1 MTKAFT
7 NEIDHQHKQLLL
19 PFAQMERVDDT
30 LDWAFR
36 RSKGLAREDDTEL
49 VMAMRNIAS
58 DPQVWEAYELPGGK
72 REEALGAC
80 TAWLEGIGAECIV
93 HGERE

>member
-1 MTKAFT
+1 
-7 NEIDHQHKQLLL
+7 
-19 PFAQMERVDDT
+19 MEKKDDA
-30 LDWAFR
+30 LNWAFR